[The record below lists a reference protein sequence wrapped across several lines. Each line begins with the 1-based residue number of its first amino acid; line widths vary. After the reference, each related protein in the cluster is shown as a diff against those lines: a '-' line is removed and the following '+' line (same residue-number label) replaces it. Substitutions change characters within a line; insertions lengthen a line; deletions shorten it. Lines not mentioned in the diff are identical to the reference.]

1 MSEGKQLSGSF
12 HLCPLVT
19 QPPPNLEFEMAFVPV
34 ALPDDWSLKRADA
47 RNLLARFIV
56 RSARAAAGQ
65 ADLKQSA

>member
-1 MSEGKQLSGSF
+1 
-12 HLCPLVT
+12 
-19 QPPPNLEFEMAFVPV
+19 MAFVPV